1 MTSPKA
7 ASSNAASDDSPMS
20 ISTGTTSAGPSM
32 QPSASES
39 NDASSEAQG
48 TTPVAGVTVRRGTA
62 EDREAWDAFV
72 EACPKATFFH
82 LTGWAR
88 AVCEEFGHE
97 DRGWIALEGERVVG
111 VLPIIC
117 CKGLRGGRALIS
129 AAYGV
134 YGGPAG
140 ESQAIEHALYRAA
153 EADALELKVGR
164 LELRCLE
171 DPGLDLPKADLHA
184 TFIKDLPET
193 PEDVLK
199 KMPKKARADA
209 RKARKNHE
217 LTLHEGRW
225 FVADL
230 VRLFHN
236 NKRSLG
242 SPALPATFF
251 TRLLDTFGERATVH
265 VVKRG
270 GEPLSAVMSFLFRD
284 QVLAYYSGTGEGV
297 DRSYKASCFMYMALQ
312 EWAIEAGYRVF
323 DFGRS
328 RKNSGP
334 FTFKTHQG
342 FEGRDLHYSFRL
354 VKDEGLPTLNPS
366 NPKTKI
372 LQETWKRLPL
382 MVTPRLSGP
391 AARYLP

>member
-1 MTSPKA
+1 MP
-7 ASSNAASDDSPMS
+7 D
-20 ISTGTTSAGPSM
+20 TTEPPM

-39 NDASSEAQG
+39 ASPSAGPEGNPEG
-48 TTPVAGVTVRRGTA
+48 TPAGNADRHAGGVVVRRSSA
-62 EDREAWDAFV
+62 ADRVSWDAFV

-82 LTGWAR
+82 LTGWAE
-88 AVCEEFGHE
+88 AVCAEFGHQ
-97 DRGWIALEGERVVG
+97 DRSWVALDGDRVVG

-129 AAYGV
+129 SAYGV
-134 YGGPAG
+134 YGGPVG
-140 ESQAIEHALYRAA
+140 DSREIEHELFRAA
-153 EADALELKVGR
+153 EADAVGLNAGR
-164 LELRCLE
+164 LELRCSE

-193 PEDVLK
+193 PDDVLK
-199 KMPKKARADA
+199 GMPKKARADA
-209 RKARKNHE
+209 RKARKNHG
-217 LTLHEGRW
+217 LALHEGRW

-242 SPALPATFF
+242 SPALPSSFF
-251 TRLLDTFGERATVH
+251 SRLLETFGERATVH
-265 VVKRG
+265 VVKRE

-284 QVLAYYSGTGEGV
+284 QVLAYYSGTAEGV

-312 EWAIEAGYRVF
+312 EWAVEAGYRVF

-342 FEGRDLHYSFRL
+342 FEARDLHYSFRL
-354 VKDEGLPTLNPS
+354 IKDAGLPTLNPS

-382 MVTPRLSGP
+382 TLTTALSGR

>member
-1 MTSPKA
+1 MSDTTASTMQPPSSESASQLEVQASDLA
-7 ASSNAASDDSPMS
+7 AS
-20 ISTGTTSAGPSM
+20 GTAGIK
-32 QPSASES
+32 
-39 NDASSEAQG
+39 
-48 TTPVAGVTVRRGTA
+48 VRRATQA
-62 EDREAWDAFV
+62 DDADWDAFV
-72 EACPKATFFH
+72 DACPKATFFH

-88 AVCEEFGHE
+88 SVCAEFGHE
-97 DRGWIALEGERVVG
+97 DRSWVALHGDRIVG
-111 VLPIIC
+111 VLPIIS

-134 YGGPAG
+134 YGGPVG
-140 ESQAIEHALYRAA
+140 ESRDIELELFRAA
-153 EADALELKVGR
+153 EADAVALKAGR

-184 TFIKDLPET
+184 TFIKDLPAT
-193 PEDVLK
+193 AEDVLK
-199 KMPKKARADA
+199 GMPKKARADA

-217 LTLHEGRW
+217 LVLEEGRW

-251 TRLLDTFGERATVH
+251 TRLLETFGDRATVH
-265 VVKRG
+265 VVKRD

-284 QVLAYYSGTGEGV
+284 QVLAYYSGTAEGV

-312 EWAIEAGYRVF
+312 EWAVEAGYRVF

-328 RKNSGP
+328 RKDSGP
-334 FTFKTHQG
+334 FSFKVHQG
-342 FEGRDLHYSFRL
+342 FEAQELHYSFRL
-354 VKDEGLPTLNPS
+354 VKDAGLPALNPS

-382 MVTPRLSGP
+382 ALTTKLSGR

>member
-1 MTSPKA
+1 MEHRTS
-7 ASSNAASDDSPMS
+7 DSRGA
-20 ISTGTTSAGPSM
+20 TV
-32 QPSASES
+32 
-39 NDASSEAQG
+39 
-48 TTPVAGVTVRRGTA
+48 VAGHGSELTVRRSAATDHA
-62 EDREAWDAFV
+62 AWDAFV
-72 EACPKATFFH
+72 EGSPRATFFH
-82 LTGWAR
+82 LTGWTR
-88 AVCEEFGHE
+88 AVCEEFRHE
-97 DRGWIALEGERVVG
+97 DRSWIAFEGDRVVG
-111 VLPIIC
+111 VLPIIA

-129 AAYGV
+129 SAYGV

-140 ESQAIEHALYRAA
+140 ESQHIEHALYRAA
-153 EADALELKVGR
+153 EADAVELKVGR

-184 TFIKDLPET
+184 TFIRDLPAT

-199 KMPKKARADA
+199 GMPKKARADA
-209 RKARKNHE
+209 RKARTSHE
-217 LTLHEGRW
+217 LALFEGRW

-230 VRLFHN
+230 IRLFHQ

-242 SPALPATFF
+242 SPALPASFF
-251 TRLLDTFGERATVH
+251 TRLLDVFGDRATVH
-265 VVKRG
+265 VVKRA

-284 QVLAYYSGTGEGV
+284 QVLAYYSGTADGV

-312 EWAIEAGYRVF
+312 EWAIEAGFRVF

-328 RKNSGP
+328 RKDSGP
-334 FTFKTHQG
+334 FSFKVHQG
-342 FEGRDLHYSFRL
+342 FEAKDVHYCFRL
-354 VKDEGLPTLNPS
+354 VKDAGLPTLNPS

-382 MVTPRLSGP
+382 MMTTRLSGP

>member
-1 MTSPKA
+1 MSDTN
-7 ASSNAASDDSPMS
+7 ASTKQPPASHPAMS
-20 ISTGTTSAGPSM
+20 SAGAAPGDR
-32 QPSASES
+32 AS
-39 NDASSEAQG
+39 
-48 TTPVAGVTVRRGTA
+48 GVTVRRSTP
-62 EDREAWDAFV
+62 EDQVAWDAFV
-72 EACPKATFFH
+72 DACPKATFFH
-82 LTGWAR
+82 LTGWSR
-88 AVCEEFGHE
+88 AVCEEFHHE
-97 DRGWIALEGERVVG
+97 DRSWIALDGDRVVG

-117 CKGLRGGRALIS
+117 CKGLRGGKALIS

-140 ESQAIEHALYRAA
+140 ESQAIEHELYRAA
-153 EADALELKVGR
+153 EADAVALKVGR

-199 KMPKKARADA
+199 GMPKKARADA

-217 LTLHEGRW
+217 LVLEEGRW

-230 VRLFHN
+230 VRLFHH

-251 TRLLDTFGERATVH
+251 TRLLEIFGDRATVH
-265 VVKRG
+265 VVKRD

-284 QVLAYYSGTGEGV
+284 QVLAYYSGTAEGV

-312 EWAIEAGYRVF
+312 EWAVEAGYRVF

-328 RKNSGP
+328 RKDSGP
-334 FTFKTHQG
+334 FSFKVHQG
-342 FEGRDLHYSFRL
+342 FEARDVHYSFRL
-354 VKDEGLPTLNPS
+354 VKDAGLPTLNPS

-372 LQETWKRLPL
+372 LQDTWKRLPL
-382 MVTPRLSGP
+382 SVTTRLSGR